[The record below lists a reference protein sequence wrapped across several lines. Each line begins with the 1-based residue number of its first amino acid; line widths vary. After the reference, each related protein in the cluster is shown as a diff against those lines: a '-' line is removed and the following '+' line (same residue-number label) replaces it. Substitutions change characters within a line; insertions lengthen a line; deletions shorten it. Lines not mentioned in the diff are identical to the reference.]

1 MITRCFIVPQPSGT
15 GVWSAV
21 TLPPL
26 PQSAPKVIQSYCLS
40 SWFVWSHNI
49 TFENRIAQ
57 LWMPEAII
65 VLIYSDLHRTQSRKY
80 HLPLFH
86 FLLCGMTT
94 SPAVGV
100 LYSFQDSW
108 HWNFNEEN
116 VISWLLQML
125 KYILMEMNI
134 VTLHLQT
141 KAANLS
147 FIKQNWCL
155 FCDRPEC
162 WLIRR

>member
-1 MITRCFIVPQPSGT
+1 MITRCFIVPQPSAT

-65 VLIYSDLHRTQSRKY
+65 VLISSDLHRTQSRKY

-100 LYSFQDSW
+100 LYSFQNSW
-108 HWNFNEEN
+108 PLE
-116 VISWLLQML
+116 LQWG
-125 KYILMEMNI
+125 KCYILAVANAEIYLNGNEYCYSSFTNQSSKL
-134 VTLHLQT
+134 VFHKT
-141 KAANLS
+141 KLMS
-147 FIKQNWCL
+147 ILW
-155 FCDRPEC
+155 
-162 WLIRR
+162 